1 MTSLMVAWFCPP
13 YVEQATGYPLSK
25 VVALF
30 DNSFNQ
36 SGRATL
42 VASKYY
48 TSTRPS
54 AVLKGPPLP
63 SSLRRSRR
71 TAQLR
76 TGVGGVETRS
86 LDRRALQLCKWTSE
100 CLND

>member
-54 AVLKGPPLP
+54 AVRKGPP
-63 SSLRRSRR
+63 SLRRR
-71 TAQLR
+71 TTQLR

-86 LDRRALQLCKWTSE
+86 LARLLTRSAGVTVVQVDE
-100 CLND
+100 